1 MVEALSSGTPVIGFR
16 RASVPEVVE
25 DGRTGFVVDDLDGM
39 VEAIARIDA
48 IDRRAC
54 RLAAESR
61 FTVRRMVD
69 EVEAMYRSVLDRV
82 GAGSVGV

>member
-1 MVEALSSGTPVIGFR
+1 
-16 RASVPEVVE
+16 VPEVVE

-39 VEAIARIDA
+39 VDAIARVGT

-54 RLAAESR
+54 RSAAESR

-69 EVEAMYRSVLDRV
+69 DVEAMYRSVMDRV
-82 GAGSVGV
+82 GAGSVGVQADRAVGV